1 MIEENQIMTKI
12 TWKPG
17 TMLAPVPPALIS
29 CGTLEKPNVMTAA
42 WTGIISSDPV
52 MTYVS
57 IRPGRYSHDLIKN
70 SGEFVINLTN
80 LPLVKAADF
89 CGVKSGRNIDKFKEM
104 NLTAAPC
111 SAIAAPQIAESPVS
125 IECKVKSVT
134 NYGTHDMFLAEV
146 VAVNVDDKY
155 LDEDGKLW
163 LEKAGLVAY
172 VHGFYYT
179 LGRNLGK
186 FGFSVEKNP
195 KKSSEK
201 TFEPKFDPKE
211 EKKEKSFQHKAENK
225 FRNREKRFLKDE
237 HAYTMERGGKKYR
250 DDTFENRRPKR
261 FSDDRRKKNPNIDE
275 QKIFAN
281 KSSGENRYKKFDGKS
296 KFEKNRQNDYKKT
309 YPAKKGGKPF
319 K

>member
-1 MIEENQIMTKI
+1 MTKI

-17 TMLAPVPPALIS
+17 TMLAPVPPSLIS
-29 CGTLEKPNVMTAA
+29 CGSVDKPNVMTAA

-57 IRPGRYSHDLIKN
+57 IRPGRYSHDIIKN

-89 CGVKSGRNIDKFKEM
+89 CGVKSGRNTDKFKEM

-111 SAIAAPQIAESPVS
+111 SEVTAPQIAEAPVS

-195 KKSSEK
+195 QKVPEK
-201 TFEPKFDPKE
+201 IFEPKED
-211 EKKEKSFQHKAENK
+211 KKEKMTTHRSDGK
-225 FRNREKRFLKDE
+225 FRNKEKRFLRDE
-237 HAYTMERGGKKYR
+237 YFGSITAERSGKR
-250 DDTFENRRPKR
+250 HHDDAFENRRPKR
-261 FSDDRRKKNPNIDE
+261 FSDERRRKVPNAGNKKSFE
-275 QKIFAN
+275 GKSFSFAEAP
-281 KSSGENRYKKFDGKS
+281 KKKFDGKS
-296 KFEKNRQNDYKKT
+296 KFEKSRQTDYKKT
-309 YPAKKGGKPF
+309 SPAKKIHFGAEKPF